1 MRNSVVFP
9 TDIYKVTASEAE
21 ESKSLTVYTTLTG
34 ECTMQET
41 NKAPEEIRTES
52 RGWRIENIRFKNVD
66 IRGCTEELYPSVI
79 KSRAIEENE
88 TEEPGISGVVF
99 ENVTIDN
106 QPITKEHFRIECTPY
121 SVAIL
126 P

>member
-41 NKAPEEIRTES
+41 NKAPEEIRT
-52 RGWRIENIRFKNVD
+52 N
-66 IRGCTEELYPSVI
+66 P
-79 KSRAIEENE
+79 AA
-88 TEEPGISGVVF
+88 GVSKIF
-99 ENVTIDN
+99 ASKT
-106 QPITKEHFRIECTPY
+106 
-121 SVAIL
+121 
-126 P
+126 